1 MALTEEMQAQM
12 AAQQAAQQ
20 AIQKEQIASQQAS
33 EAARH
38 EHEKVMESR
47 RAKLELLRMAKETLV
62 ENARN
67 KPAEEAAITAT
78 EITAFAQ
85 ELINYVGE

>member
-12 AAQQAAQQ
+12 AAQQAAQMAAQRETEQ
-20 AIQKEQIASQQAS
+20 A
-33 EAARH
+33 RR
-38 EHEKVMESR
+38 EHEQEMEAR
-47 RAKLELLRMAKETLV
+47 RAKLELIRLAKETLI

-67 KPAEEAAITAT
+67 KPVGEAAITAA

-85 ELINYVGE
+85 ELTNYVGE